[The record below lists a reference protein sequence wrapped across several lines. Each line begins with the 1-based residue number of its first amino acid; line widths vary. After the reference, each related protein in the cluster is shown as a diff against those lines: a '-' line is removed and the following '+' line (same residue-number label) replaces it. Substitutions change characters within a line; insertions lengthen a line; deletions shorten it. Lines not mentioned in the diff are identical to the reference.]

1 MENTFTT
8 REEGKVFLQG
18 HAISL
23 KFKLRTKGYD
33 SKRRREVFI
42 CHRAKSYTR
51 KSSGIRNNTSTIITD
66 CPYKVV
72 LRQNHKNDMLW
83 SSTVTNDHNHSL
95 DCHVKVP
102 FTTEELQA
110 LAQSRY
116 AGITPRQQLAQILN
130 QNQNRNVGSK
140 DVYNA
145 NLRARSE
152 LFRTRTPLQVLIDL
166 APSQSTL

>member
-1 MENTFTT
+1 
-8 REEGKVFLQG
+8 LQG

-42 CHRAKSYTR
+42 CHHAKSYMEIF
-51 KSSGIRNNTSTIITD
+51 SGIRNITSTIITD

-83 SSTVTNDHNHSL
+83 SSTMTNDHNHSL

-110 LAQSRY
+110 LAESRH
-116 AGITPRQQLAQILN
+116 AGITPHLHYATN
-130 QNQNRNVGSK
+130 
-140 DVYNA
+140 
-145 NLRARSE
+145 
-152 LFRTRTPLQVLIDL
+152 
-166 APSQSTL
+166 